1 MNKDADRNTA
11 KTIRQRIIELLSH
24 DELTAK
30 EISQTIGIREKDVYS
45 HLPHVAR
52 STAAQNKKLV
62 VNPARCLACGY
73 VFKDRKRL
81 TRPSRCPRCKR
92 SHLQEPTYRIA

>member
-1 MNKDADRNTA
+1 MDENNS
-11 KTIRQRIIELLSH
+11 KTVRQRMIELLSQ
-24 DELTAK
+24 DELTAR
-30 EISQTIGIREKDVYS
+30 EISQAIGIRERDVYS

-52 STAAQNKKLV
+52 STAAQDKRLV
-62 VNPARCLACGY
+62 VHPARCLSCGY

-92 SHLQEPTYRIA
+92 THLQEPTYQVV

>member
-1 MNKDADRNTA
+1 MNKDADRTA
-11 KTIRQRIIELLSH
+11 KTVRQRIIELLNH
-24 DELTAK
+24 DELTAR
-30 EISQTIGIREKDVYS
+30 EISQAIGIRERDVYS

-52 STAAQNKKLV
+52 STAAQDKKLV